1 MCGVGAG
8 RACRHE
14 DGLSWLPPCAVAA
27 LLFRVPPHTCGM
39 CHIEPLNLGVLL
51 VSPTCGSE
59 CQGDSEGL
67 TPRLCRKSS
76 GAQLCPNQL
85 FNDSS
90 FSSGLI

>member
-8 RACRHE
+8 RACRGE
-14 DGLSWLPPCAVAA
+14 DGLGWLCPGAVAG
-27 LLFRVPPHTCGM
+27 LLFRVPPHTGGM
-39 CHIEPLNLGVLL
+39 CQIEPLNLGVLP

-59 CQGDSEGL
+59 CQGDSEGP
-67 TPRLCRKSS
+67 TPGLCRMSS

-85 FNDSS
+85 FNGSS